1 MKLIFTLACLCAAT
15 VFSATASAA
24 VVNYSFAG
32 TVTDDPLGSGY
43 TTFTGSFNF
52 ESTTPDGIAGDP
64 STAAYAQSGPTWG
77 VGLVF
82 NGSDTVNVFGSLNI
96 LITNNVGGTDQ
107 FGVLAQ
113 QGSSTVSITLVDFT
127 QSVFSS
133 DALPVAPLTLVNFAS
148 RTLSWETP
156 AGTLQGT
163 LTSLTLNS
171 APIPETGTLPML
183 ALGLAATTW
192 AARRRMR

>member
-1 MKLIFTLACLCAAT
+1 MKFTHTLAALCAAT
-15 VFSATASAA
+15 LFSATASAA
-24 VVNYSFAG
+24 VLSYSFAG
-32 TVTDDPLGSGY
+32 NVTDDPLASGY

-52 ESTTPDGIAGDP
+52 ESTTPDSILDP
-64 STAAYAQSGPTWG
+64 STAAYAHTDPTWG

-82 NGSDTVNVFGSLNI
+82 NGTDAVNVFGGLNI
-96 LITNNVGGTDQ
+96 LITNNLGGTDQ

-113 QGSSTVSITLVDFT
+113 QGSSNVSITLVDAT
-127 QSVFSS
+127 QAAFNS
-133 DALPVAPLTLVNFAS
+133 DALPVAPLTLANFAS

-163 LTSLTLNS
+163 LTSLTLNT
-171 APIPETGTLPML
+171 APIPEPGTLPML
-183 ALGLAATTW
+183 ALGLAATAW